1 MYAAALKNGLSKA
14 AVAAPDNEST
24 TTRVSFGNERER
36 NHVTRKPN
44 YVYRRGS
51 NYDGWER
58 AYFREILE
66 LRDIYIRGIG
76 EIDSESIIY
85 FNSPQFLYRFSQ
97 FLYKNSS
104 TTVTR
109 FLEPMTD
116 DLENIYREY
125 KEMREKI
132 NEWDE

>member
-14 AVAAPDNEST
+14 VVTGPDNEST
-24 TTRVSFGNERER
+24 STRFTFERER

-44 YVYRRGS
+44 YVYRRSG

-66 LRDIYIRGIG
+66 LRDIYIRD
-76 EIDSESIIY
+76 IDSESIVY
-85 FNSPQFLYRFSQ
+85 FNSPQFLYRFGQ

-104 TTVTR
+104 GTVTR

-132 NEWDE
+132 NERDE

>member
-1 MYAAALKNGLSKA
+1 MYAAALKNGLSKTSVIA
-14 AVAAPDNEST
+14 TDNEST
-24 TTRVSFGNERER
+24 TTRVKSEWRGD
-36 NHVTRKPN
+36 NHVTTKTD
-44 YVYRRGS
+44 YVYRRNG

-66 LRDIYIRGIG
+66 LRDIYIRGLGDIHN
-76 EIDSESIIY
+76 DSI
-85 FNSPQFLYRFSQ
+85 NSPQFLYRFCK

-104 TTVTR
+104 SDVTK

-125 KEMREKI
+125 KEMRGNI
-132 NEWDE
+132 NDSDE

>member
-14 AVAAPDNEST
+14 AVIAPDNEST
-24 TTRVSFGNERER
+24 TTRVRSGWRGDNY
-36 NHVTRKPN
+36 VTRKPN
-44 YVYRRGS
+44 YVCRRTG

-66 LRDIYIRGIG
+66 LRDIYIRGVG
-76 EIDSESIIY
+76 QIDTDSIIY
-85 FNSPQFLYRFSQ
+85 LNSPQFLYKFCK

-104 TTVTR
+104 TAVTR

-125 KEMREKI
+125 KEMRERI
-132 NEWDE
+132 NERDE